1 MNCYLTYRY
10 SIIIVDVVISKH
22 LPCTPFQNLQQRYSI
37 FMNYTGPEGS
47 TVPHTTLRRPSVK
60 RSNSQCLHTNAKNKK
75 NLTIFKNSS
84 TYSSD
89 PQIGVQIDQ
98 RRRHSSHHCSQNFN
112 HTGTSLHCPL
122 LPFRPS
128 GFPRRIRS
136 YQQIISRRLLPS
148 QHENVQTSKY
158 FWSTEIPS

>member
-1 MNCYLTYRY
+1 MKSYLTYRY

-22 LPCTPFQNLQQRYSI
+22 LPCTPFKNFQQRYSI
-37 FMNYTGPEGS
+37 LSTYAGPEGG
-47 TVPHTTLRRPSVK
+47 TVPHTTLRRPSAK

-136 YQQIISRRLLPS
+136 YQ
-148 QHENVQTSKY
+148 
-158 FWSTEIPS
+158 